1 MPRSGLSE
9 KENLFMTS
17 AFSFLPSWPFTLNG
31 VFWAGLALL
40 VAGLC
45 GELCYRAWRLPRI
58 SGYAVIGLFA
68 GSAGVGA
75 IDAGMSGA
83 SRVLLD
89 VALGLLLFELGSR
102 LDLRWIRRNPWL
114 IASSVAE
121 ATLTFV
127 LVLTVLLFAKVP
139 PSVATVL
146 AAISMSTSPA
156 MVIQLKTEL
165 RAEGQ
170 VTQRLLTL
178 TALNSMYAVVVE
190 KIVSGWLHQEVY
202 GNVFATIVQPLYLL
216 AGSLIVAYLL
226 ARACLFFY
234 RRVNMQDEHSFVA
247 LFGLVLLA
255 IAIANMFKLSTI
267 LSLLAAGIIV
277 KNLEEKPQL
286 WPQHFGTAGWLLTVI
301 LFVLT
306 LTSFEWKDVAIGG
319 GAALGLIVARFVAK
333 LVGVLTFAKPSG
345 LDWKQGAALGLSL
358 APMSA
363 LAYLLVDDTY
373 RLYPQFDPTLR
384 AVMMCAIVVLQ
395 LVGPWIVYRSLTLV
409 GERRE

>member
-1 MPRSGLSE
+1 
-9 KENLFMTS
+9 MTS
-17 AFSFLPSWPFTLNG
+17 AFSFLPSWPFPLNG
-31 VFWAGLALL
+31 IFWAGLALF

-58 SGYAVIGLFA
+58 SCYAVIGLVA

-75 IDAGMSGA
+75 IDAGMVDT
-83 SRVLLD
+83 SRLLLD

-127 LVLTVLLFAKVP
+127 LVLAILLFARVAP
-139 PSVATVL
+139 QVATML
-146 AAISMSTSPA
+146 AAISMATSPA

-190 KIVSGWLHQEVY
+190 KLVSGWLHQEVY
-202 GNVFATIVQPLYLL
+202 GNAFATILQPLYLL
-216 AGSLIVAYLL
+216 AGSLVLAYLL
-226 ARACLFFY
+226 ARACTLFF
-234 RRVNMQDEHSFVA
+234 RRFSMQDEHSFVA

-255 IAIANMFKLSTI
+255 IAIANIFKLSTI

-306 LTSFEWKDVAIGG
+306 LTSFQWKDIAIGG
-319 GAALGLIVARFVAK
+319 VAALGLIVARFVAK
-333 LVGVLTFAKPSG
+333 LVGVLAFAKPSG
-345 LDWKQGAALGLSL
+345 LNWNQGVALGLSL

-373 RLYPQFDPTLR
+373 KLYPQFDPTLR
-384 AVMMCAIVVLQ
+384 AITLCSIVVLQ

>member
-1 MPRSGLSE
+1 
-9 KENLFMTS
+9 MTS
-17 AFSFLPSWPFTLNG
+17 AFSFLPSWPFALNG
-31 VFWAGLALL
+31 VFWAGFALFL
-40 VAGLC
+40 AGLC
-45 GELCYRAWRLPRI
+45 GELCYRAWRLPRV
-58 SGYAVIGLFA
+58 SGYAVIGLIA

-75 IDAGMSGA
+75 IDAAMSA
-83 SRVLLD
+83 TSRLLLD

-114 IASSVAE
+114 IASSLAE
-121 ATLTFV
+121 ATLTFA
-127 LVLTVLLFAKVP
+127 LVLTVLLFAKVSAP
-139 PSVATVL
+139 VATVL
-146 AAISMSTSPA
+146 AAISMATSPA

-190 KIVSGWLHQEVY
+190 KLLSGWLHQEVY
-202 GNVFATIVQPLYLL
+202 GNVFATILQPLYLI
-216 AGSLIVAYLL
+216 AGSLIIAYLL

-255 IAIANMFKLSTI
+255 IAIANIFKVSTM

-319 GAALGLIVARFVAK
+319 VAALGLIVARFVAK
-333 LVGVLTFAKPSG
+333 LIGVLAFARPSG

-363 LAYLLVDDTY
+363 LAYVLVDDTY

-384 AVMMCAIVVLQ
+384 AVTLCAIVVLQ

>member
-1 MPRSGLSE
+1 M
-9 KENLFMTS
+9 KS
-17 AFSFLPSWPFTLNG
+17 AFSFFPSWPFVPDA

-40 VAGLC
+40 AAGLC

-58 SGYAVIGLFA
+58 SGYAVIGLIA
-68 GSAGVGA
+68 GSAGLGA
-75 IDAGMSGA
+75 IDAGGGA
-83 SRVLLD
+83 SSRLLMD

-127 LVLTVLLFAKVP
+127 LVLVALLFAHVP
-139 PSVATVL
+139 GSVATVL
-146 AAISMSTSPA
+146 AAIAMSTSPA

-178 TALNSMYAVVVE
+178 TALNSMYAVVIE
-190 KIVSGWLHQEVY
+190 KIASGWLHQEVY

-216 AGSLIVAYLL
+216 VGSLVIAYLL
-226 ARACLFFY
+226 ARACTFFY

-255 IAIANMFKLSTI
+255 IAIAHLFKLSTI

-277 KNLEEKPQL
+277 KNLEPKPQL

-306 LTSFEWKDVAIGG
+306 LTSFQWQDIALGG
-319 GAALGLIVARFVAK
+319 VAALGLIVARFVGK
-333 LVGVLTFAKPSG
+333 MVGVLAFAKPSG
-345 LDWKQGAALGLSL
+345 IDWKQGAALGLAL
-358 APMSA
+358 TPMSA

-373 RLYPQFDPTLR
+373 ELYPNFDPTLR
-384 AVMMCAIVVLQ
+384 AVTMCAIVVLQ
-395 LVGPWIVYRSLTLV
+395 LVSPWLVYRSLTLV

>member
-1 MPRSGLSE
+1 M
-9 KENLFMTS
+9 KS
-17 AFSFLPSWPFTLNG
+17 AFSFLPSWPFATNA

-40 VAGLC
+40 AAGLC

-58 SGYAVIGLFA
+58 SGYAVIGLIA

-75 IDAGMSGA
+75 IDAGMGA
-83 SRVLLD
+83 TSRLLLD

-102 LDLRWIRRNPWL
+102 LDLRWIHRNPWL
-114 IASSVAE
+114 IASSLAE
-121 ATLTFV
+121 ATLTFALV
-127 LVLTVLLFAKVP
+127 LVVLLFAKVP
-139 PSVATVL
+139 PPVATVV

-178 TALNSMYAVVVE
+178 TALNSMYAVVIE
-190 KIVSGWLHQEVY
+190 KLVSSWLHQEVY

-216 AGSLIVAYLL
+216 VGSLVVAYLL
-226 ARACLFFY
+226 ARACMFFFK
-234 RRVNMQDEHSFVA
+234 RMNMQDEHSFVA

-255 IAIANMFKLSTI
+255 IAIANIFKLSTI

-277 KNLEEKPQL
+277 KNLEQKPQL

-306 LTSFEWKDVAIGG
+306 LTSFEWHDIALGG
-319 GAALGLIVARFVAK
+319 AAALGLIVARFVAK
-333 LVGVLTFAKPSG
+333 LVGVLMFAKPSG
-345 LDWKQGAALGLSL
+345 LGWNQGIALGLSL

-373 RLYPQFDPTLR
+373 QLYPQFDPTLR
-384 AVMMCAIVVLQ
+384 AIVMCSIVVLQ

>member
-1 MPRSGLSE
+1 
-9 KENLFMTS
+9 MTS
-17 AFSFLPSWPFTLNG
+17 AFSFLPSWPFPVNG
-31 VFWAGLALL
+31 IFWAGLALL

-45 GELCYRAWRLPRI
+45 GELCYRTWRVPRI
-58 SGYAVIGLFA
+58 SGYAVIGIVA

-75 IDAGMSGA
+75 IDASMIDT
-83 SRVLLD
+83 SRLLLD

-102 LDLRWIRRNPWL
+102 LDLRWVRRNPWL
-114 IASSVAE
+114 IASSLAE
-121 ATLTFV
+121 ATLTFALV
-127 LVLTVLLFAKVP
+127 LVVLLFAKVTP
-139 PSVATVL
+139 QVATML
-146 AAISMSTSPA
+146 AAISMATSPA

-178 TALNSMYAVVVE
+178 TALNSMYAVVIE
-190 KIVSGWLHQEVY
+190 KLVSGWLHQEVY
-202 GNVFATIVQPLYLL
+202 GNVFATILQPLYLL
-216 AGSLIVAYLL
+216 AGSLVVAYLL
-226 ARACLFFY
+226 ARACTFIF
-234 RRVNMQDEHSFVA
+234 RRFSMQDEHSFVA

-255 IAIANMFKLSTI
+255 IAIANIFKLSTI

-306 LTSFEWKDVAIGG
+306 LTSFEWKDIAIGG
-319 GAALGLIVARFVAK
+319 VAALGLILARFIAK
-333 LVGVLTFAKPSG
+333 LVGVLAFAKPSG
-345 LDWKQGAALGLSL
+345 LTWKQGAALGLSL

-363 LAYLLVDDTY
+363 LAYLLVDDVY
-373 RLYPQFDPTLR
+373 KLYPQFDPTLR
-384 AVMMCAIVVLQ
+384 AVTLCSIVVLQ

>member
-1 MPRSGLSE
+1 M
-9 KENLFMTS
+9 KS
-17 AFSFLPSWPFTLNG
+17 AFSFFPAWPLSPDAI
-31 VFWAGLALL
+31 FWAGLALL
-40 VAGLC
+40 TAGLC

-58 SGYAVIGLFA
+58 SGYAVIGLVA
-68 GSAGVGA
+68 GAAGFGVIDSVSAKA
-75 IDAGMSGA
+75 A
-83 SRVLLD
+83 RPLLD

-114 IASSVAE
+114 ILSSVAE
-121 ATLTFV
+121 STLTFV
-127 LVLTVLLFAKVP
+127 LVLPVLLFLHVP
-139 PSVATVL
+139 TIVALVL
-146 AAISMSTSPA
+146 AAIAMATSPA

-190 KIVSGWLHQEVY
+190 KLVSGWLHQEAY
-202 GNVFATIVQPLYLL
+202 GNVFATILQPLYLL
-216 AGSLIVAYLL
+216 LGSLVLAFAL
-226 ARACLFFY
+226 ARTCIFFY
-234 RRVNMQDEHSFVA
+234 RRMNMQDEHSFVA

-255 IAIANMFKLSTI
+255 IAIAHLFKLSTI

-277 KNLEEKPQL
+277 KNMEARPQL

-306 LTSFEWKDVAIGG
+306 LTSFEWKDIGIGG
-319 GAALGLIVARFVAK
+319 LAALGLIVARLVGK
-333 LVGVLTFAKPSG
+333 LVGVLAFARPSG
-345 LDWKQGAALGLSL
+345 LNWKQGVALGLSL
-358 APMSA
+358 SPMSA

-373 RLYPQFDPTLR
+373 SLYPNLDPSLR
-384 AVMMCAIVVLQ
+384 AIMMCSIVVLQ
-395 LVGPWIVYRSLTLV
+395 ILGPWLVYRSLALV

>member
-1 MPRSGLSE
+1 
-9 KENLFMTS
+9 MTS
-17 AFSFLPSWPFTLNG
+17 AFSFLPSWPFPLNG
-31 VFWAGLALL
+31 IFWAGLALL

-45 GELCYRAWRLPRI
+45 GEACYRAWRLPRV
-58 SGYAVIGLFA
+58 SGYAVIGLVA

-75 IDAGMSGA
+75 IDASMVDT
-83 SRVLLD
+83 SRLLLD

-114 IASSVAE
+114 IASSLAE
-121 ATLTFV
+121 STLTFALV
-127 LVLTVLLFAKVP
+127 LVVLLFAKVAP
-139 PSVATVL
+139 PVATML
-146 AAISMSTSPA
+146 AAISMATSPA

-190 KIVSGWLHQEVY
+190 KLVSGWLHQEVY
-202 GNVFATIVQPLYLL
+202 GNVFATILQPLYLL
-216 AGSLIVAYLL
+216 AGSLVLAYLL
-226 ARACLFFY
+226 ARACTLFF
-234 RRVNMQDEHSFVA
+234 RRFSMQDEHSFVA

-255 IAIANMFKLSTI
+255 IAIANIFKLSTI

-306 LTSFEWKDVAIGG
+306 LTSFDWKDIAIGG
-319 GAALGLIVARFVAK
+319 VAALGLILARFVAK
-333 LVGVLTFAKPSG
+333 LVGVLAFAKPSG
-345 LDWKQGAALGLSL
+345 LNWSQGVALGLSL

-373 RLYPQFDPTLR
+373 KLYPQFDPTLR
-384 AVMMCAIVVLQ
+384 AVTLCSIAVLQ
-395 LVGPWIVYRSLTLV
+395 LVGPWIVYRSLTFV